1 MTKNKEAWILYQTT
15 NICNSKIYVG
25 VHKLTNTSGSRQY
38 LGSGKALKTA
48 FVKYGRENFTRIT
61 LAKFSCA
68 EDAYLAEAE
77 MVTEEFINRTDTYNM
92 CLGGRGGVG
101 YIKGRIYTAETR
113 AKLSAASKG
122 NNHNLG
128 RVLTET
134 HKEKIRVANIGKKF
148 SEETKTKISLANKSR
163 VVSEKTKE
171 KLRLAGKGNTN
182 SLGVKHTAETKAKM
196 SIAHKGITH
205 TDEARAKIVA
215 ANIKPVII
223 KGKYYPS
230 AKMASKMEKVIY
242 STLIGR
248 IGKSNSQWSE
258 WRFATEAEIA
268 SFSAGE
274 VEED

>member
-15 NICNSKIYVG
+15 NICNSKIYIG

-48 FVKYGRENFTRIT
+48 FAKYGRENFTRIT
-61 LAKFSCA
+61 LAEFSCA
-68 EDAYLAEAE
+68 EEAYLAEAE
-77 MVTEEFINRTDTYNM
+77 MVTEKFINRPDTYNM

-122 NNHNLG
+122 NKSMLG
-128 RVLTET
+128 KKHTEET
-134 HKEKIRVANIGKKF
+134 KDKIRIANTGKEFSEQRKAKISSANKGRIV
-148 SEETKTKISLANKSR
+148 SEETKQ
-163 VVSEKTKE
+163 
-171 KLRLAGKGNTN
+171 KLSIAGKGNTR
-182 SLGVKHTAETKAKM
+182 SLGVKHTEETKAKM
-196 SIAHKGITH
+196 SAAHKGRTH
-205 TDEARAKIVA
+205 TDEAKAKIVA
-215 ANIKPVII
+215 ANIKPVVIN
-223 KGKYYPS
+223 GKYYPS
-230 AKMASKMEKVIY
+230 AKIASEMEKVIY